1 MKSRLARWGVCLLLP
16 WLALPAALAGTV
28 TVEAGWARPTPPGM
42 TVAAGYLV
50 LRNDGNA
57 VEHLTALGSPQAA
70 SVELHESQLS
80 GGVARMRPV
89 PTLALAPGERLEL
102 RPGGR
107 HLMLAGLRAP
117 LVAGATLPVMLTF
130 DHAGVLAARLVIG
143 DGPAPAT
150 ATGAH
155 VRTPQRIITLA
166 PHLTEL
172 VYAAGAGDRLVGTI
186 DMSDFPAAAR
196 QVPRIGDVGRL
207 DPERLLA
214 ARPDLVLLWGDG
226 SPADQR
232 ALLTRLGLP
241 VLSLEQHSLADVP
254 ATLEQLGRVFGTE
267 SVAGAAAR
275 ALTAQL
281 DGLRRRYG
289 GARRL
294 KVFYQVWS
302 TPLYTLGGHHVATEM
317 LRICGA
323 DNVFGDQVASAFVV
337 DEESVYARDPDV
349 VALAGTP
356 TETAEWLRRW
366 QGRVPLRAIANGNVI
381 TLDPD
386 LVNRMGPRIV
396 QGTEELCTK
405 LAARRASLDAAP
417 RR

>member
-1 MKSRLARWGVCLLLP
+1 M
-16 WLALPAALAGTV
+16 
-28 TVEAGWARPTPPGM
+28 RPTPPGIS
-42 TVAAGYLV
+42 VAAGYLV
-50 LRNDGNA
+50 LRNDGTN
-57 VEHLTALGSPQAA
+57 VERLIGLRSPQAA
-70 SVELHESQLS
+70 SVALHESQLS
-80 GGVARMRPV
+80 GGIMRMRPV
-89 PTLALAPGERLEL
+89 ASLVLAPGERLEL
-102 RPGGR
+102 RPAGK
-107 HLMLAGLRAP
+107 HLMLTGLRSPLLAGAGLS
-117 LVAGATLPVMLTF
+117 VTLTF
-130 DHAGVLAARLVIG
+130 DHAGALTATLVVG
-143 DGPAPAT
+143 EGPAPAV
-150 ATGAH
+150 AA
-155 VRTPQRIITLA
+155 VVPARSPQRIITLA

-232 ALLTRLGLP
+232 ALLSRLGLP
-241 VLSLEQHSLADVP
+241 VLSLEQHSLADIP

-267 SVAGAAAR
+267 AVAGAAAR

-302 TPLYTLGGHHVATEM
+302 TPLYTLGARHVATEM
-317 LRICGA
+317 LRVCGA
-323 DNVFGDQVASAFVV
+323 ENAFSDQTASAFVV

-356 TETAEWLRRW
+356 AETAQWLRRW
-366 QGRVPLRAIANGNVI
+366 QGRVPLRAVASGNVI

-396 QGTEELCTK
+396 QGTEELCMK
-405 LAARRASLDAAP
+405 LAARRAALDAAAP
-417 RR
+417 R